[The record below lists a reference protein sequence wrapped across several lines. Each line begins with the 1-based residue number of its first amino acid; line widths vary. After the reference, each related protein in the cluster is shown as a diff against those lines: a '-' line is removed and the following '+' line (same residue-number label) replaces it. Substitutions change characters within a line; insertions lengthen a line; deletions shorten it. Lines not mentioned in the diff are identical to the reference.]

1 MIAAL
6 ALAAAV
12 AAPIFQFHT
21 DEFWLNLHHFLYVLG
36 RAEAKTADSSRDA
49 VRGAPAD
56 EERGL
61 ATLSAPEQ
69 QIWRDA
75 VQHYAAGIS
84 LKDAVFDEPLAKA
97 AHALVAAGTDP
108 ELAVG
113 GADGLD
119 PAIAAILNR
128 AAPVYRKAWWAA
140 HRAANE
146 RWRATVQ
153 ALVGQHGD
161 TVLAFITRAYGMK
174 WPDGGY
180 PVHVSAYANWAGAYS
195 TSGNLLVLSSLDGGT
210 QGLQGLETVFHEG
223 MHQWDDAMIALVR
236 DRARARGVRLP
247 PNLSHAMIF
256 FTAGEAV
263 RHAVPSHVPYADA
276 AGVWDRGFTVFR
288 QPLIDVWKPFL
299 DGRGTRDEA
308 LAALVAAVGR

>member
-1 MIAAL
+1 
-6 ALAAAV
+6 
-12 AAPIFQFHT
+12 
-21 DEFWLNLHHFLYVLG
+21 
-36 RAEAKTADSSRDA
+36 
-49 VRGAPAD
+49 
-56 EERGL
+56 
-61 ATLSAPEQ
+61 
-69 QIWRDA
+69 
-75 VQHYAAGIS
+75 
-84 LKDAVFDEPLAKA
+84 
-97 AHALVAAGTDP
+97 
-108 ELAVG
+108 
-113 GADGLD
+113 
-119 PAIAAILNR
+119 
-128 AAPVYRKAWWAA
+128 
-140 HRAANE
+140 
-146 RWRATVQ
+146 
-153 ALVGQHGD
+153 
-161 TVLAFITRAYGMK
+161 VLAFITRAYGMK

-299 DGRGTRDEA
+299 DRRGTRDEA